1 MGNWTDGVYCFFVH
15 RSAKTATSDAETVTA
30 QTDAARL
37 KALDQLATANT
48 ESAHLRE
55 LNERFVR
62 ELRYAYE
69 TTPISRCIYVFNIH
83 RTPNSRVN
91 TLTQGLAQGDAKRG
105 DRRQRRQR
113 QGCGHRDADGRRQR
127 PKRAAEGPQ
136 LKVHQGAES
145 RQANQRRYRCR
156 CREAQRS
163 RRRHGT
169 SLGVQSIPPLLLP
182 YPSRNNRIPKYH
194 PNSTTTSLTNHP
206 RELQVSAARVENM
219 QLKALH
225 EQLTAELCAAQKATA
240 AAETAAEKRAVAG
253 AEAAKMA
260 SQDNARL
267 RDVNVELVKALKTAQ
282 KVSLF

>member
-1 MGNWTDGVYCFFVH
+1 MSNCTDGVYCFFVH
-15 RSAKTATSDAETVTA
+15 RSAKTAASDAETVTA

-48 ESAHLRE
+48 ESAQLRE

-83 RTPNSRVN
+83 RTHNSRVN
-91 TLTQGLAQGDAKRG
+91 TLTQGLAQGDAERG

-145 RQANQRRYRCR
+145 RQANQRRYGGG

-169 SLGVQSIPPLLLP
+169 SLTVRPQPLLLP
-182 YPSRNNRIPKYH
+182 VSIP
-194 PNSTTTSLTNHP
+194 
-206 RELQVSAARVENM
+206 
-219 QLKALH
+219 
-225 EQLTAELCAAQKATA
+225 
-240 AAETAAEKRAVAG
+240 
-253 AEAAKMA
+253 
-260 SQDNARL
+260 
-267 RDVNVELVKALKTAQ
+267 
-282 KVSLF
+282 

>member
-30 QTDAARL
+30 QTDGARL
-37 KALDQLATANT
+37 KALDQLAKANT
-48 ESAHLRE
+48 ESTQLRE

-136 LKVHQGAES
+136 LKVHQGTKG
-145 RQANQRRYRCR
+145 RQASQRRYRCS

-169 SLGVQSIPPLLLP
+169 SLTVRPTTPTPVSIP
-182 YPSRNNRIPKYH
+182 
-194 PNSTTTSLTNHP
+194 
-206 RELQVSAARVENM
+206 
-219 QLKALH
+219 
-225 EQLTAELCAAQKATA
+225 
-240 AAETAAEKRAVAG
+240 
-253 AEAAKMA
+253 
-260 SQDNARL
+260 
-267 RDVNVELVKALKTAQ
+267 
-282 KVSLF
+282 

>member
-1 MGNWTDGVYCFFVH
+1 MGNCNDGVYCFFVY

-48 ESAHLRE
+48 ESAQLRE

-69 TTPISRCIYVFNIH
+69 TTPISSCIYVFNIH
-83 RTPNSRVN
+83 RTHNSRVN

-136 LKVHQGAES
+136 LKVHQGAPS
-145 RQANQRRYRCR
+145 RQEGQRRHRGG

-225 EQLTAELCAAQKATA
+225 EQLTAELAAAQKATA

-267 RDVNVELVKALKTAQ
+267 RDVNVELVKALKLAQ

>member
-1 MGNWTDGVYCFFVH
+1 MGNCTDGVYCFFVH
-15 RSAKTATSDAETVTA
+15 RSAKTAASDAETVTA
-30 QTDAARL
+30 QTDAARS

-48 ESAHLRE
+48 ESAQLRE

-83 RTPNSRVN
+83 RTHNSRVN

-136 LKVHQGAES
+136 LKVHQGTKG
-145 RQANQRRYRCR
+145 RQASQRRHGCR

-169 SLGVQSIPPLLLP
+169 SLRVQSPSHHSYSVSIP
-182 YPSRNNRIPKYH
+182 
-194 PNSTTTSLTNHP
+194 
-206 RELQVSAARVENM
+206 
-219 QLKALH
+219 
-225 EQLTAELCAAQKATA
+225 
-240 AAETAAEKRAVAG
+240 
-253 AEAAKMA
+253 
-260 SQDNARL
+260 
-267 RDVNVELVKALKTAQ
+267 
-282 KVSLF
+282 

>member
-30 QTDAARL
+30 QTDGARL
-37 KALDQLATANT
+37 KALDQLAKANT
-48 ESAHLRE
+48 ESTQLRE

-136 LKVHQGAES
+136 LKVHQGAPS
-145 RQANQRRYRCR
+145 RQANQRRHGGG

-169 SLGVQSIPPLLLP
+169 SLTVRPTTPTPVSIP
-182 YPSRNNRIPKYH
+182 
-194 PNSTTTSLTNHP
+194 
-206 RELQVSAARVENM
+206 
-219 QLKALH
+219 
-225 EQLTAELCAAQKATA
+225 
-240 AAETAAEKRAVAG
+240 
-253 AEAAKMA
+253 
-260 SQDNARL
+260 
-267 RDVNVELVKALKTAQ
+267 
-282 KVSLF
+282 

>member
-1 MGNWTDGVYCFFVH
+1 MLFYFRMGNWNDGVFCFFVH
-15 RSAKTATSDAETVTA
+15 RSAKTAASDAETVTA

-37 KALDQLATANT
+37 KALDQLAKANT
-48 ESAHLRE
+48 ESTQLRE

-91 TLTQGLAQGDAKRG
+91 TLTQGLAQGDAERG

-136 LKVHQGAES
+136 LKVHQGTKG
-145 RQANQRRYRCR
+145 RQASQRRHGGC

-169 SLGVQSIPPLLLP
+169 SLTVRPTTPTPVSIP
-182 YPSRNNRIPKYH
+182 
-194 PNSTTTSLTNHP
+194 
-206 RELQVSAARVENM
+206 
-219 QLKALH
+219 
-225 EQLTAELCAAQKATA
+225 
-240 AAETAAEKRAVAG
+240 
-253 AEAAKMA
+253 
-260 SQDNARL
+260 
-267 RDVNVELVKALKTAQ
+267 
-282 KVSLF
+282 